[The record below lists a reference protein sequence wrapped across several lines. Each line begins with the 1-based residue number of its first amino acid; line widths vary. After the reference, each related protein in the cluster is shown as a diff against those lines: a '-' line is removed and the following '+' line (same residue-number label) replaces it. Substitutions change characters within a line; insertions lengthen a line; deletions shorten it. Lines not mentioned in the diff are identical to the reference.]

1 MEKKT
6 KTLKEIVFVI
16 IGGIIILI
24 AIGALAYDKLFYKP
38 EIKIYSTS
46 ELRVLKQTLIERYG
60 SLENI
65 PEAEDP
71 CTGAGSGHSLDNC
84 W

>member
-6 KTLKEIVFVI
+6 MTLKEIVFTT
-16 IGGIIILI
+16 IGSIIILI
-24 AIGALAYDKLFYKP
+24 AVGALVYDKLFYKP
-38 EIKIYSTS
+38 EVKFYSVS
-46 ELRVLKQTLIERYG
+46 ELRAIKQRLIERYG

-71 CTGAGSGHSLDNC
+71 CAGVGNGHPLDNC